1 VTSFVEETRRTRR
14 RGLRRLTKILLSAG
28 VMVTVL
34 VLGGQWALH
43 QSFFEVRHVSVL
55 GVDHEPVGQ
64 VLAVSGLDGHPPMI
78 DVSVTS
84 IERKL
89 VVFPWIR
96 SVTLSKHWPSTVV
109 LTVRESSAVAVAY
122 GPRHVLDYVDVRGR
136 DLGPAP
142 LRANLPTLVY
152 VDASKST
159 WPFER
164 AGRSAAFVASLL
176 PRAFASQVDDV
187 TEDSHGSVT
196 LKMTTPVSFILGVP
210 TQLRA
215 KFVAIASV
223 ISHSTLGA
231 GDVVN
236 VTVPDELAVSGPPP
250 S

>member
-1 VTSFVEETRRTRR
+1 
-14 RGLRRLTKILLSAG
+14 
-28 VMVTVL
+28 
-34 VLGGQWALH
+34 
-43 QSFFEVRHVSVL
+43 
-55 GVDHEPVGQ
+55 
-64 VLAVSGLDGHPPMI
+64 
-78 DVSVTS
+78 
-84 IERKL
+84 
-89 VVFPWIR
+89 
-96 SVTLSKHWPSTVV
+96 
-109 LTVRESSAVAVAY
+109 
-122 GPRHVLDYVDVRGR
+122 VDVRGR